1 MGVNLMKNIIL
12 ILLVCVSTVFSAD
25 VEFNCYENGDN
36 QYCTE
41 RKVVDLANFD
51 DTIQDFES
59 NWYDFSGS
67 GSSVEA
73 IFWDDTE
80 FSWDDS
86 TNTGVSDY
94 ETFYL
99 YNNDTESSDY
109 TNQSAFYSQLDMNEI
124 LETDDDSVTFS
135 AEGKTIFKAYSLKDN
150 TISVDNDTKFTINA
164 DTAVS
169 YIQLGSTDT
178 NCEINYSVILT
189 DTDLEYVINLDTCP
203 VSVVAVDSDTQDTYQ
218 YSSNFDDVEIAFSLT
233 YDEKDDESSF
243 TSVGK
248 IQRDLL
254 NSLGQKIGYVWFNFY
269 TNEYGVLNL
278 EEKPFE

>member
-1 MGVNLMKNIIL
+1 MKNIIL

-25 VEFNCYENGDN
+25 VEFNCYENDYN

-178 NCEINYSVILT
+178 NCEINYSVKLT